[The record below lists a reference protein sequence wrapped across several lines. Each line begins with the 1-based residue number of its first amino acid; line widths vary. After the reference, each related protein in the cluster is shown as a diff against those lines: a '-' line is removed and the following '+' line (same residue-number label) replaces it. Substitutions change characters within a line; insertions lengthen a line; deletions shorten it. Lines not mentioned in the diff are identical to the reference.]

1 MNTHLLYLI
10 KRKLF
15 SFTFLFVL
23 MNIVHAKRWRHEF
36 AINLKPDR
44 LGTYSDYQFALSIFP
59 ISEQNRRKQ
68 S

>member
-1 MNTHLLYLI
+1 
-10 KRKLF
+10 
-15 SFTFLFVL
+15 